1 VLYLL
6 DANVMIR
13 AHEDYYP
20 IDRIPQFW
28 TWLASLGEAGTAK
41 IPYEIYGEIAVS
53 NGPLH
58 DWLTDVA
65 ISKVMLF
72 DQKIDPANLNAVLT
86 QGYAPDLNDS
96 EIEEIGQDPFLIG
109 YALAD
114 VANFTV
120 VTKEVSAPSKQR
132 ANRRVPDVC
141 KTFGIRSI
149 NDFEFYRELNFKI
162 GS

>member
-1 VLYLL
+1 MVYLL

-28 TWLASLGEAGTAK
+28 TWLVSLGVAGTAK
-41 IPYEIYGEIAVS
+41 VPYEIYGEIAVS
-53 NGPLH
+53 TGSLH
-58 DWLTDVA
+58 DWLTDA
-65 ISKVMLF
+65 TTSQAMLF
-72 DQKIDPANLNAVLT
+72 DQRIDPANLNTVLT

-114 VANFTV
+114 VVNFTV

>member
-1 VLYLL
+1 MVYLL
-6 DANVMIR
+6 DANVLIR

-28 TWLASLGEAGTAK
+28 EWLALLGEAGFAK
-41 IPYEIYGEIAVS
+41 VPYEICGEIAVS
-53 NGPLH
+53 TGLLH
-58 DWLTDVA
+58 DWLTDDA
-65 ISKVMLF
+65 ISKRMLL
-72 DQKIDPANLNAVLT
+72 DHKINPANLNKVLK

-109 YALAD
+109 YALVD
-114 VANFTV
+114 IANFTV

-141 KTFGIRSI
+141 RTFGVRTI
-149 NDFEFYRELNFKI
+149 NDFEFYREQSFTLA
-162 GS
+162 

>member
-1 VLYLL
+1 V
-6 DANVMIR
+6 AR
-13 AHEDYYP
+13 
-20 IDRIPQFW
+20 RIGR
-28 TWLASLGEAGTAK
+28 SGRRKGS
-41 IPYEIYGEIAVS
+41 YEIYGEIAVS
-53 NGPLH
+53 TGPLH
-58 DWLTDVA
+58 DWLTDAA
-65 ISKVMLF
+65 ISKAMLF
-72 DQKIDPANLNAVLT
+72 DQKIDPANLNLVLT
-86 QGYAPDLNDS
+86 QGYASDLNDS

-149 NDFEFYRELNFKI
+149 NDFELYRELNFKI